1 MKKTIKN
8 LTIVLLLLVSFNSI
22 ANDGID
28 LKVGDEQN
36 LFVSLP
42 KMEDGALL
50 SLLDE
55 NEEIIYKDRIL
66 EENGVTRKFDFN
78 GLPDGKYTVKLDRE
92 FHIST
97 SVIIKGNNKLTLDK
111 SSYALVFKPLYRY
124 KEDQVS
130 VYLANPE
137 ENRVEIK
144 IFDKFGVPV
153 GVVKCN
159 DLVIKK
165 KLDFSEVPPGNYTVQ
180 IKTKTNNFTKTL
192 VVG

>member
-1 MKKTIKN
+1 MKKTFKI
-8 LTIVLLLLVSFNSI
+8 LTLALFLLVSLNSR

-28 LKVGDEQN
+28 LKVGDQQY
-36 LFVSLP
+36 LLVSLS
-42 KMEDGALL
+42 KVEKGALL
-50 SLLDE
+50 SLLGE
-55 NEEIIYKDRIL
+55 NKEIIYKDRIL
-66 EENGVTRKFDFN
+66 EEDSITRKFDFN
-78 GLPDGKYTVKLDRE
+78 GLPDGEYTLKLDRE

-97 SVIIKGNNKLTLDK
+97 SVITKIKDKLIINYRSNL
-111 SSYALVFKPLYRY
+111 LIFKPLYRGD
-124 KEDQVS
+124 EDQVS

-137 ENRVEIK
+137 KNRVEIK

-153 GVVKCN
+153 GILTCN